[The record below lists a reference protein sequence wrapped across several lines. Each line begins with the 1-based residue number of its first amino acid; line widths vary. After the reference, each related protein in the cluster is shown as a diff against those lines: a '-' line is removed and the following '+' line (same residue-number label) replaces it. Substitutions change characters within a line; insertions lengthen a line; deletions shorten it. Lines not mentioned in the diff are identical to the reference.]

1 MLEYFLISYLCLIL
15 FFMLMSAWNSM
26 GYRDVLPEPFI
37 DRNHPFV
44 SVIIPAR
51 NEVNNIKSCIDSLVS
66 QDYPDY
72 EIIVVDGG
80 STDGTCCL
88 LDEYAEK
95 YENFKWIPEKPLPK
109 DWVGKSYACWLGV
122 DESNGDWLFFIDAD
136 TVHHK
141 QMINSVVLEIQ
152 NYNLDFFSL
161 MTGQKLGSFWENVIL
176 PDVFLWFGTKFPI
189 RKVNSQRSKI
199 ARATGQFI
207 AIRKDVYGATKGHEA
222 IKSKVV
228 EDFAFSH
235 LVKQSGYRIK
245 ISGGRKIVTTRMYRD
260 FQQILEGFS
269 KNIYFAAGENLRSTL
284 YAVFYILVTQVLP
297 FAVPFVMFFTDEISS
312 RIIILACLPA
322 LIVLFARMQ
331 LNFLLKLSHF
341 YLWSIP
347 LGGIFTIYLQL
358 NSAHMYL
365 SGKGMLWKGRIYGA
379 K

>member
-1 MLEYFLISYLCLIL
+1 MLEYFLISYVCLIL
-15 FFMLMSAWNSM
+15 FFMFMSAWNSM
-26 GYRDVLPEPFI
+26 GYRDIFPESFR

-44 SVIIPAR
+44 SVVIPAR
-51 NEVNNIKSCIDSLVS
+51 NEVDNIKSCIDSLVT
-66 QDYPDY
+66 QDYPDF

-80 STDGTCCL
+80 STDGTCRL

-95 YENFKWIPEKPLPK
+95 YDNFKWVPEKPLPE

-122 DESNGDWLFFIDAD
+122 DESRGDWLFFIDAD

-152 NYNLDFFSL
+152 NCNLDFFSL

-189 RKVNSQRSKI
+189 RKVNSQSSKV

-207 AIRKDVYGATKGHEA
+207 AIRKDVYEATKGHES

-235 LVKQSGYRIK
+235 LVKQAGYRIK
-245 ISGGRKIVTTRMYRD
+245 ISGGRKIVTTRMYRNL
-260 FQQILEGFS
+260 QQILEGFS
-269 KNIYFAAGENLRSTL
+269 KNIFFAAGESLKSTL

-297 FAVPFVMFFTDEISS
+297 FAVPFSLFFVDDTSS
-312 RIIILACLPA
+312 KIIILACLPV
-322 LIVLFARMQ
+322 LIVLFVRMQ
-331 LNFLLKLSHF
+331 LNFLLNLSHF
-341 YLWSIP
+341 YFWSIP
-347 LGGIFTIYLQL
+347 IGGIFTIFMQL
-358 NSAHMYL
+358 NSAHRYL